1 MADYDLDEDEA
12 VILQETGVNAGKF
25 ETVDLILTNKNIIQ
39 INRGFLGGTKKSI
52 KYPLSKLKIFKGKA
66 NVLIGKSR
74 NGEKQLE
81 LYFTDCEKYY
91 KFNSA
96 RGERTWVHEIIKA
109 HKDRMAE
116 SAKSQKESFGKNS
129 IFQSI
134 TGTMES
140 AKNILSAKRTPVKKT
155 CKCPNCGAELTG
167 SKGSEVQCSYCDAIV
182 VIK

>member
-39 INRGFLGGTKKSI
+39 INRGFLGGTKNSI

-66 NVLIGKSR
+66 NVLTGKSR
-74 NGEKQLE
+74 NGDKQLE

-91 KFNSA
+91 RFNSA
-96 RGERTWVHEIIKA
+96 RDERTWAHEIIKA
-109 HKDRMAE
+109 HKDRMVE
-116 SAKSQKESFGKNS
+116 IEKSQKASSEKNS

-134 TGTMES
+134 TGTIES
-140 AKNILSAKRTPVKKT
+140 AKGILSAKRTPAKKT
-155 CKCPNCGAELTG
+155 CKCPKCGAELTG
-167 SKGSEVQCSYCDAIV
+167 NKGSEVQCSYCDTT
-182 VIK
+182 VIIK